1 MKNLVHIISRP
12 LHLNM
17 QLFVCVNLETK
28 HEVLED
34 DTMEKQFVV
43 F

>member
-1 MKNLVHIISRP
+1 MKNLVHIVSRP

-17 QLFVCVNLETK
+17 QLFVWVNLETK

-34 DTMEKQFVV
+34 NTIEKNCGI
-43 F
+43 